1 MQLHD
6 GIVVSFLTCCS
17 YTAVMTGAET
27 DVWCTVKSVLGTLL
41 RGMLYSVSHALIT
54 RDATLK
60 PGHMHEP

>member
-6 GIVVSFLTCCS
+6 DIVVSFLTGYSC
-17 YTAVMTGAET
+17 TAMITIAAT
-27 DVWCTVKSVLGTLL
+27 DAWCTVKSVLGTLL
-41 RGMLYSVSHALIT
+41 RCMLYSVRHALIA